1 MSAAGYKTIMLL
13 WSHRFQ
19 GCGKTKAEVIPQTAE
34 IEDVANRAVLEMKK
48 KKTKDRAQEKNL

>member
-1 MSAAGYKTIMLL
+1 MLL